1 MIFDT
6 DIFISIQ
13 RGNERSAELINK
25 AERRC
30 LSVFSYMEFLQG
42 SMDKRQL
49 RVNQDFLRD
58 LDFETLPLTENIG
71 HRASIYVE
79 QFGLSHAMRAGDAVI
94 AATAAEHGLTL
105 VTGNAKHYRQIPG
118 ITLRIVKF

>member
-6 DIFISIQ
+6 DIFIWIQ
-13 RGNERSAELINK
+13 RGSSRAASAVDK

-30 LSVFSYMEFLQG
+30 LSVYSYMEFLQG
-42 SMDKRQL
+42 SQDKHQL
-49 RVNQDFLRD
+49 QLNQDFLRA

-79 QFGLSHAMRAGDAVI
+79 QYVLSHSMRAADAVI
-94 AATAAEHGLTL
+94 AATAAEHGLPL
-105 VTGNAKHYRQIPG
+105 VTTTARHFRQIPE
-118 ITLRIVKF
+118 IKLKVIKP